1 MDENRNVPYI
11 VYESAMARAERTI
24 KRLTTIAIIAI
35 VLMFVSNFAWMYERS
50 KFDTISYEQDGEGV
64 NNVNL
69 GTQGDVLNGTEGKS
83 ETETERQKQRRK
95 GSQKKAMRDH
105 DLSRSEVEHLI
116 DEWIFSERDRNILKR
131 RLLDGIIFDQLSEE
145 FEMSVRQIKKI
156 VYKGQEKIFRHI

>member
-11 VYESAMARAERTI
+11 VYESAMTRAERTI

-35 VLMFVSNFAWMYERS
+35 VLMFVSNFAWMYEWS

-83 ETETERQKQRRK
+83 ETET
-95 GSQKKAMRDH
+95 
-105 DLSRSEVEHLI
+105 
-116 DEWIFSERDRNILKR
+116 KR
-131 RLLDGIIFDQLSEE
+131 
-145 FEMSVRQIKKI
+145 
-156 VYKGQEKIFRHI
+156 

>member
-24 KRLTTIAIIAI
+24 KKLTIIAVVSLI
-35 VLMFVSNFAWMYERS
+35 LMFIANIVWVFEWTQ
-50 KFDTISYEQDGEGV
+50 FDTISYTQDGEGL
-64 NNVNL
+64 NNVNV
-69 GTQGDVLNGTEGKS
+69 GTQGDVLNEPESKNPQTEK
-83 ETETERQKQRRK
+83 RQKQRCK
-95 GSQKKAMRDH
+95 SSQKKKMRDH

-116 DEWIFSERDRNILKR
+116 DEWIFSERDRKILKR

>member
-1 MDENRNVPYI
+1 MIE
-11 VYESAMARAERTI
+11 
-24 KRLTTIAIIAI
+24 
-35 VLMFVSNFAWMYERS
+35 
-50 KFDTISYEQDGEGV
+50 
-64 NNVNL
+64 
-69 GTQGDVLNGTEGKS
+69 
-83 ETETERQKQRRK
+83 
-95 GSQKKAMRDH
+95 H